1 MTAGQ
6 KAVLQMR
13 SYLRWQRQ
21 WAACLACAALLAGRA
36 EAEALLTAH
45 VPEAVASR
53 QAALMGAPDVAQ
65 RLHLAVALPMRD
77 QAGLDALLRQIY
89 DPVSPLYRHYLS
101 VSEFA
106 ARFGPAAGD
115 YEEAVRFFADAGLL
129 ITGVSANHY
138 IIDVV
143 GNVADIERV
152 FHVKM
157 GLYRHPTEARVF
169 LAPNREPTLDL
180 AVPVLHVAGMDD
192 FVLPTPRAIHSNA
205 RSARARTGS
214 GPNGDFI
221 GSDIRA
227 AYYGSGALTGAGQSL
242 GLMELAAYNMADV
255 TMYFANYGPPLTTA
269 VNGISTDGTSVN
281 CTKKCN
287 DGEQALDIEYAISM
301 APGLDQV
308 QVYVGKTAESV
319 LNRMASDN
327 TSKQLSTSWGWHE
340 DFATDDPIFK
350 EMAAQGQTFLTA
362 SGDDSTLKASGPWP
376 EEDANL
382 TAVGGTDLRTH
393 GAGGRWSAETG
404 WADSAGG
411 PSVDKTITIKSY
423 QLPFINSVNAGSTKL
438 RNVPDIAGDADTDNF
453 ICAGGKCD
461 GGWGGTSFASPIW
474 AGFIALANQQA
485 ATNGK
490 PTVGFLNP
498 TLYALAGGSSYHSI
512 LHDETKGKSGIYS
525 AVPGYDLVTG
535 LGSPSGQALIDALV
549 PQVGVTEGQGSA
561 LDPLGP

>member
-1 MTAGQ
+1 
-6 KAVLQMR
+6 MR
-13 SYLRWQRQ
+13 SYLERQRQ
-21 WAACLACAALLAGRA
+21 WAACLACATLLAGRA
-36 EAEALLTAH
+36 QAEKLLTAH

-53 QAALMGAPDVAQ
+53 QAALIGAPDAAQ

-77 QAGLDALLRQIY
+77 QAGLDALLWQIY
-89 DPVSPLYRHYLS
+89 DPQSPLYRHYLS
-101 VSEFA
+101 VAEFT
-106 ARFGPAAGD
+106 ARFGPEAAD
-115 YEEAVRFFADAGLL
+115 YEGAVRFFADAGLVV
-129 ITGVSANHY
+129 TGVSANRY
-138 IIDVV
+138 IVDVV
-143 GNVADIERV
+143 GSVADIERV
-152 FHVKM
+152 FHVKI
-157 GLYRHPTEARVF
+157 GLYRHPTQPRVF
-169 LAPNREPTLDL
+169 LAPDREPTLDL
-180 AVPVLHVAGMDD
+180 EVPVLHVAGMDD
-192 FVLPTPRAIHSNA
+192 FVLPTPRAVHSAA
-205 RSARARTGS
+205 RSAHGGTGS
-214 GPNGDFI
+214 GPNGNFL

-242 GLMELAAYNMADV
+242 GLMELASYNIADV
-255 TMYFANYGPPLTTA
+255 TTYFTNYGPPLTAT

-281 CTKKCN
+281 CTGKCN

-362 SGDDSTLKASGPWP
+362 SGDDSTLRASGPWP

-382 TAVGGTDLRTH
+382 TAVGGTDLRTR
-393 GAGGRWSAETG
+393 GAGGPWSAETG

-411 PSVDKTITIKSY
+411 PSVDKTIMIESY
-423 QLPFINSVNAGSTKL
+423 QLPFINSANDGSTKL

-453 ICAGGKCD
+453 ICASGKCD

-485 ATNGK
+485 ASRGK
-490 PTVGFLNP
+490 PAVGFLNKR
-498 TLYALAGGSSYHSI
+498 LYRLASESWYHSI
-512 LHDETKGKSGIYS
+512 LHDETKGKSGNYR

-535 LGSPSGQALIDALV
+535 LGSPSGQVLIDSLV
-549 PQVGVTEGQGSA
+549 R
-561 LDPLGP
+561 